1 MASQPLILT
10 LSVTT
15 GRSEWVK
22 LTDEMISVIKVY
34 QGLQIGPDCCLAGT
48 TNCSLQSVAVT
59 RSSPHQLYRR
69 GPTIKLVKY
78 LGQFLCPQPSGMGR
92 LLDQVTGCKDH
103 KHTVRHF
110 TVNLTSQPRVE
121 SGASREDHRHSIIS
135 CYNESFSIMANSNH
149 NDMEFL

>member
-1 MASQPLILT
+1 MASQPLTLS

-15 GRSEWVK
+15 GPSKWVK
-22 LTDEMISVIKVY
+22 VRDEMISVIKVY
-34 QGLQIGPDCCLAGT
+34 QGLQIGPDCCLAGP

-78 LGQFLCPQPSGMGR
+78 LGQFLCLQLSGMGR

-110 TVNLTSQPRVE
+110 TVNLTSQPRLE
-121 SGASREDHRHSIIS
+121 SEAFREDHKAF
-135 CYNESFSIMANSNH
+135 YNK
-149 NDMEFL
+149 LLQ